1 MLHFPSYKESSLH
14 PCGYPSPQ
22 SGLAFIT
29 RNRTVSHI
37 LIQTRLFLSPTF
49 YPFQLTCSNGRMAGF
64 LNLVVLVPSHNQL
77 ASPCFDLPHCPAL
90 NICSIIVITRLQG
103 PASSFHPLPSVI
115 LPDQILRVHEE
126 PHYPEPLTGSRK
138 TFVGKK
144 HASGLT
150 SATIQKVNS
159 VSQMSSRSPR
169 PFVTMTALCMNTCQE
184 NLQPPLLL
192 LPHPFYRHDL

>member
-1 MLHFPSYKESSLH
+1 MRLPQPTVRPGLYHQKLHCLSH
-14 PCGYPSPQ
+14 PHSDTPLPEPDILSFSAHLLQWPHGRIPQ
-22 SGLAFIT
+22 FSG
-29 RNRTVSHI
+29 
-37 LIQTRLFLSPTF
+37 P
-49 YPFQLTCSNGRMAGF
+49 
-64 LNLVVLVPSHNQL
+64 VPSHNQL
-77 ASPCFDLPHCPAL
+77 ASPCFDLPHCPAS
-90 NICSIIVITRLQG
+90 NICSIIVITLLQG

-126 PHYPEPLTGSRK
+126 PHYPEPLTRSRK

-150 SATIQKVNS
+150 SITIQKVNS

-169 PFVTMTALCMNTCQE
+169 PFVTTTALCMSTCQE

-192 LPHPFYRHDL
+192 LPHHFLRA